1 VVQTVNQYPA
11 ACPHPHLSGK
21 GEWVTD
27 NISLVSANK
36 ETYIAQC
43 STISS
48 GTYALYYR
56 PGLHHSSQPTNQI
69 KLHISAHEEFCLF
82 IPMCIHGHS
91 SLLQSGFHRFP
102 HAALRHT
109 PLQEKENFSTI
120 IAIAFTV
127 PLVLVASSLAG
138 GAVEMKTEGF
148 NPLGSGIGGVCWP
161 GGRVEFHPSIGLMW
175 YSELKTYSKP
185 TQNLIKTIQNLFD
198 PLRTYSGHAQTIAKT
213 HRGDFEKEILSQM
226 DLKLKIA
233 STVLCDLSTPSV
245 ELQPMLSLHSAL
257 KLNVI
262 STTYGNLTS
271 NTT

>member
-1 VVQTVNQYPA
+1 MVQTVNQYPA

-109 PLQEKENFSTI
+109 PCKKRRISQRSSRLPSRFRWFWLHPVLLK
-120 IAIAFTV
+120 V
-127 PLVLVASSLAG
+127 P
-138 GAVEMKTEGF
+138 
-148 NPLGSGIGGVCWP
+148 W
-161 GGRVEFHPSIGLMW
+161 R
-175 YSELKTYSKP
+175 
-185 TQNLIKTIQNLFD
+185 
-198 PLRTYSGHAQTIAKT
+198 
-213 HRGDFEKEILSQM
+213 
-226 DLKLKIA
+226 
-233 STVLCDLSTPSV
+233 
-245 ELQPMLSLHSAL
+245 
-257 KLNVI
+257 
-262 STTYGNLTS
+262 
-271 NTT
+271 